1 MIIRENKEKN
11 MMYTNRELLADW
23 QNNVDAVALL
33 TKHSPV
39 RTSKKS
45 RLNELLNTVST
56 GKILGGASE
65 HKING
70 RKLLST
76 HNSTT
81 NAVPAFLE
89 CLSSEQLP
97 VFLKAFYPELPQR
110 NDYRQACAIVESN
123 IKQLPTKRSKCPR
136 EAKDLF
142 VPTSKSDLLRS
153 DKLLLLDCW
162 RAINYATVNQ
172 FAGAPLVKTAGV
184 KTAGRG
190 VYLSWDIIN
199 SMLKY
204 PQRATRN
211 KIYNA
216 LQLLQIAGFIR
227 LAQDSELTPVGLKLA
242 TVQKNGVTV
251 RKNNVF
257 ILNDFDQSDPKL
269 IIDNLRLD
277 LTTRVS
283 KAIIE
288 KILGRENAKSYFPS
302 IKSGVDEATIDR
314 FQQAVKGK
322 GLTPIST
329 LSDAVNSMK
338 SDLGISGEQARLYI
352 DQLCQYKPL
361 HLAKL
366 KKTDAVAWG
375 YDLTGFENIHS
386 SQKLLVVEK

>member
-1 MIIRENKEKN
+1 
-11 MMYTNRELLADW
+11 MYTNRELLADW
-23 QNNVDAVALL
+23 QNNVDKIALL
-33 TKHSPV
+33 TKHSIT
-39 RTSKKS
+39 RTSKKL
-45 RLNELLNTVST
+45 RLSDLLSTVST
-56 GKILGGASE
+56 GKILGASE

-70 RKLLST
+70 KKMLSIHKL
-76 HNSTT
+76 TT
-81 NAVPAFLE
+81 NAVPALLE
-89 CLSSEQLP
+89 CLSAGKL
-97 VFLKAFYPELPQR
+97 VAFLKAFYPELPQR

-142 VPTSKSDLLRS
+142 VPMSKSDPLRD
-153 DKLLLLDCW
+153 DKKLLLDCW
-162 RAINYATVNQ
+162 RGINYATVNQ
-172 FAGAPLVKTAGV
+172 FAGAPLV

-211 KIYNA
+211 KVYNA

-227 LAQDSELTPVGLKLA
+227 LAMDSELTTAGLKLQ
-242 TVQKNGVTV
+242 TVNKNGVTV
-251 RKNNVF
+251 RKHNVF
-257 ILNDFDQSDPKL
+257 ILNDFDKADPKL
-269 IIDNLRLD
+269 ITDNLRLD

-288 KILGRENAKSYFPS
+288 KILGCENAKSYFPS
-302 IKSGVDEATIDR
+302 IKSGVDEVTIGR
-314 FQQAVKGK
+314 FKKAIEDK

>member
-1 MIIRENKEKN
+1 MG
-11 MMYTNRELLADW
+11 YTNRELLADW
-23 QNNVDAVALL
+23 QNNVGAVALL
-33 TKHSPV
+33 TKHSTT
-39 RTSKKS
+39 RTSKKL
-45 RLNELLNTVST
+45 RLDSLFNSVNV
-56 GKILGGASE
+56 GKIVGAKEKKVNGVKMLSI
-65 HKING
+65 HK
-70 RKLLST
+70 L
-76 HNSTT
+76 TT
-81 NAVPAFLE
+81 NTVPAFIE
-89 CLSSEQLP
+89 CLSPKQLP
-97 VFLKAFYPELPQR
+97 YFFKAYYPELPQR
-110 NDYRQACAIVESN
+110 KDYRQACAIVESN
-123 IKQLPTKRSKCPR
+123 LKHLPTKRSKCLD

-142 VPTSKSDLLRS
+142 VPTSKSDLLMS
-153 DKLLLLDCW
+153 AKLLLLDCW
-162 RAINYATVNQ
+162 RGINYAAINQ
-172 FAGAPLVKTAGV
+172 FAGASLV

-190 VYLSWDIIN
+190 VYLTFDVIN

-216 LQLLQIAGFIR
+216 LQLLRIAGFIR
-227 LAQDSELTPVGLKLA
+227 LAEDAELTPAGLKLQ
-242 TVQKNGVTV
+242 TVSKNGVTV

-302 IKSGVDEATIDR
+302 IKSGVDEATIKR
-314 FQQAVKGK
+314 FQQAVKGN
-322 GLTPIST
+322 GLTPIATLNNVVDRLRNDLNIST
-329 LSDAVNSMK
+329 V
-338 SDLGISGEQARLYI
+338 QARLYI
-352 DQLCQYKPL
+352 NQLCQYKPL

-366 KKTDAVAWG
+366 KKTDALAQG